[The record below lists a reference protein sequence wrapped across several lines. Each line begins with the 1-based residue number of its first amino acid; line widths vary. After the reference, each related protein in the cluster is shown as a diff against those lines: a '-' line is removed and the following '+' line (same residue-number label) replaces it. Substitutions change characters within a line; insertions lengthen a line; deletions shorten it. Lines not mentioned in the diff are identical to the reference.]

1 MGTGATA
8 KKATARTAAKK
19 KSPARRPASSPV
31 TGVTSGRKRTGPR
44 LRIRMYTH
52 GLGDCLL
59 LRFAKSDGTLFN
71 VLIDCG
77 IITVAT
83 GAAATM
89 KSVVEDISTACG
101 GRLDVVVMTHEHWD
115 HASGF
120 SEQQAQQLFEQI
132 DIGEVWYG
140 WTEDPQNELGK
151 RLRKE
156 RADKVQALS
165 MATLA
170 LERSPGLAAQERSK
184 SLASMLGFF
193 GIERASTDLAAGK
206 PIQRTRSAFDYLMKR
221 RGVKTRYLYPDKAP
235 MPLRGVEQ
243 ARVFVLGPP
252 QDESLIKKSTPGTKG
267 REVYE
272 LASEAGLATSLG
284 AAFGRMAVGEDPDSS
299 CDDCPFDSGF
309 KQGSG
314 KTLRMSREM
323 EGLMAATW
331 NKPGEEWRRIEEDWT
346 QAAETLAL
354 NLDTHTN
361 NTCVVLAFEFED
373 TGEVFLFPADAQVGN
388 WLSWQDL
395 KWRFKSPT
403 GSGEVTGPELLS
415 RTVFYKVGHHGSHN
429 ATLRTLGL
437 EQMTSEDLVA
447 FIPVFKEQARKN
459 RWMNMP
465 FDPLVNRLK
474 EKTGGRLLQSDGKIP
489 TERELSGLSSSAR
502 QRFLSSIQRH
512 PRGLYFEY
520 SFS

>member
-1 MGTGATA
+1 MGTSATA
-8 KKATARTAAKK
+8 KRTTARTAAKVK
-19 KSPARRPASSPV
+19 KPAE
-31 TGVTSGRKRTGPR
+31 PR
-44 LRIRMYTH
+44 LRIRLYAH

-59 LRFAKSDGTLFN
+59 LRFAKSDGTTFN

-77 IITVAT
+77 IITVAS

-89 KSVVEDISTACG
+89 KSVVDDIATACG

-120 SEQQAQQLFEQI
+120 SEQQAQSLFDRI

-140 WTEDPQNELGK
+140 WTEDPQNDLGK

-156 RADKVQALS
+156 RADKVQALA

-170 LERSPGLAAQERSK
+170 LERSPSLAAQERAK
-184 SLASMLGFF
+184 GLASMLGFF
-193 GIERASTDLAAGK
+193 GVERASTDLAAGQ

-252 QDESLIKKSTPGTKG
+252 QDESLIKKSAPGMKG

-272 LASEAGLATSLG
+272 LAAEANVAMSLG
-284 AAFGRMAVGEDPDSS
+284 AAFGRMAVGDDTGAL
-299 CDDCPFDSGF
+299 CNDCPFDAGV
-309 KQGSG
+309 KPGG
-314 KTLRMSREM
+314 TTVPRGSRE
-323 EGLMAATW
+323 LDALIAATW
-331 NKPGEEWRRIEEDWT
+331 NKEGQEWRRIEDDWT

-395 KWRFKSPT
+395 RWRVKSPG
-403 GSGEVTGPELLS
+403 GSVEVTGPELLS

-447 FIPVFKEQARKN
+447 FIPVFKEQAVKN

-465 FDPLVNRLK
+465 FAPLVNRLK

-489 TERELSGLSSSAR
+489 TERQLSGLSSAAR
-502 QRFLSSIQRH
+502 QRFLASVQRH
-512 PRGLYFEY
+512 PRGLYFEC
-520 SFS
+520 SFD